1 MGRQDGQGKS
11 DSDLKSQSSNLQFHL
26 LPILSIHVNSFFR
39 RATRSLTLGLLP
51 LISAVM
57 LCPARAEPARVRLNV
72 MSYNIHV
79 GVGMD
84 KKLDLARIAEVIKRQ
99 RIDIVGLQEVDR
111 GVERTGRVDE
121 IKELARLTG
130 MDYAFAH
137 NLDYQGGQ
145 YGVAVLSRFPILAID
160 HRRYANRRERERR
173 GFIRVEIEVG
183 GRRLNFVTTHLDY
196 QFEDGRVFETEQLLK
211 ALADVRGPLLV
222 VGDFNE
228 EPPGGSYGMMLKAGF
243 ADVWRSCTACAQD
256 PKGGLTYPADKP
268 TKRIDYVFYR
278 GLGEDGH
285 ATDEHASVPDTL
297 ASDHRPLVVSL
308 KF

>member
-1 MGRQDGQGKS
+1 MRGPLS
-11 DSDLKSQSSNLQFHL
+11 FILAL
-26 LPILSIHVNSFFR
+26 LFVASAAPGP
-39 RATRSLTLGLLP
+39 RAAGPPRG
-51 LISAVM
+51 
-57 LCPARAEPARVRLNV
+57 RVRLNV

-84 KKLDLARIAEVIKRQ
+84 KKQDLARVAEVIR
-99 RIDIVGLQEVDR
+99 RSRADLVGLQEVDR

-173 GFIRVEIEVG
+173 GFIRVEVLVG

-196 QFEDGRVFETEQLLK
+196 QLLDGRVFETEQLLK
-211 ALADVRGPLLV
+211 ALEDVRGPLV
-222 VGDFNE
+222 VAGDFNE
-228 EPPGGSYGMMLKAGF
+228 EPPGGAYAMMLKAGF
-243 ADVWRSCTACAQD
+243 ADAWTRDAAG
-256 PKGGLTYPADKP
+256 PTYPADKP
-268 TKRIDYVFYR
+268 SKRIDYVFHR
-278 GLGEDGH
+278 DLGPD
-285 ATDEHASVPDTL
+285 ARADASVPDTL

-308 KF
+308 SF

>member
-1 MGRQDGQGKS
+1 MR
-11 DSDLKSQSSNLQFHL
+11 
-26 LPILSIHVNSFFR
+26 
-39 RATRSLTLGLLP
+39 RSLFFILWLLLVVP
-51 LISAVM
+51 AV
-57 LCPARAEPARVRLNV
+57 PRPRAEPAPGRVRLNV

-79 GVGMD
+79 GIGMD
-84 KKLDLARIAEVIKRQ
+84 KQLDLARIAEVIRRQ
-99 RIDIVGLQEVDR
+99 RVDLVGLQEVDR

-173 GFIRVEIEVG
+173 GFIRVEVEVE

-196 QFEDGRVFETEQLLK
+196 QLLDGRIFETEQLLA
-211 ALADVRGPLLV
+211 ALADVRGPLV
-222 VGDFNE
+222 VTGDFNE
-228 EPPGGSYGMMLKAGF
+228 EPGVGAYELMLKAGF
-243 ADVWRSCTACAQD
+243 ADGWTRAGTRD
-256 PKGGLTYPADKP
+256 PAGGHTYPADKP
-268 TKRIDYVFYR
+268 VKRIDYVFYR
-278 GLGEDGH
+278 GLGDAEASG
-285 ATDEHASVPDTL
+285 ATAPDTL
-297 ASDHRPLVVSL
+297 ASDHRPVVVSL

>member
-1 MGRQDGQGKS
+1 MRTVS
-11 DSDLKSQSSNLQFHL
+11 LAVL
-26 LPILSIHVNSFFR
+26 LLV
-39 RATRSLTLGLLP
+39 
-51 LISAVM
+51 SAVC
-57 LCPARAEPARVRLNV
+57 LVPTHGAHARGHVRLNV

-79 GVGMD
+79 GIGMD

-173 GFIRVEIEVG
+173 GFIRVEVEVG

-196 QFEDGRVFETEQLLK
+196 QWADGRLFETEQLLK

-228 EPPGGSYGMMLKAGF
+228 EPPGGSYEMMLKAGF
-243 ADVWRSCTACAQD
+243 ADGWRRSCATCAED
-256 PKGGLTYPADKP
+256 PAGGQTYPADKP

-278 GLGEDGH
+278 GLGDDDH
-285 ATDEHASVPDTL
+285 AAASVPDTL
-297 ASDHRPLVVSL
+297 ASDHRPLVVQL
-308 KF
+308 RL

>member
-1 MGRQDGQGKS
+1 VCFIPTRGAPA
-11 DSDLKSQSSNLQFHL
+11 LK
-26 LPILSIHVNSFFR
+26 
-39 RATRSLTLGLLP
+39 
-51 LISAVM
+51 
-57 LCPARAEPARVRLNV
+57 RVRVNV

-79 GVGMD
+79 GIGMD
-84 KKLDLARIAEVIKRQ
+84 KKLDLARIAEVIRQ
-99 RIDIVGLQEVDR
+99 GRADIVGLQEVDR

-160 HRRYANRRERERR
+160 HWRYANRRERERR
-173 GFIRVEIEVG
+173 GFIRVEVEVG

-196 QFEDGRVFETEQLLK
+196 QFEDGRLFETEQLLK
-211 ALADVRGPLLV
+211 ALADVNGPLV
-222 VGDFNE
+222 VAGDFNE
-228 EPPGGSYGMMLKAGF
+228 EPRGVAYEMMLKAGF
-243 ADVWRSCTACAQD
+243 KDAWTQD
-256 PKGGLTYPADKP
+256 AAGLTYPADKP
-268 TKRIDYVFYR
+268 TKRIDYVFHR
-278 GLGEDGH
+278 GLGEDP
-285 ATDEHASVPDTL
+285 HASTTVPDTL

>member
-1 MGRQDGQGKS
+1 MTGTPPRMMAGT
-11 DSDLKSQSSNLQFHL
+11 L
-26 LPILSIHVNSFFR
+26 LAV
-39 RATRSLTLGLLP
+39 ALLLFSHAASVSTGARVAAAAP
-51 LISAVM
+51 T
-57 LCPARAEPARVRLNV
+57 ARAKIRLTV

-79 GVGMD
+79 GIGMD
-84 KKLDLARIAEVIKRQ
+84 KKQDLKRIAEVIKLYNC
-99 RIDIVGLQEVDR
+99 DLVGLQEVDR

-173 GFIRVEIEVG
+173 GFIRVEVEVD

-196 QFEDGRVFETEQLLK
+196 QLLEGRIFETEQLLA
-211 ALADVRGPLLV
+211 ALADVRGPLV
-222 VGDFNE
+222 VTGDFNE
-228 EPPGGSYGMMLKAGF
+228 EPPGGAYELMLKAGF
-243 ADVWRSCTACAQD
+243 ADAWTRAGAQD
-256 PKGGLTYPADKP
+256 RAGGLTYPADKP

-278 GLGEDGH
+278 NLGGDVR
-285 ATDEHASVPDTL
+285 AAASVPDTL

-308 KF
+308 SF